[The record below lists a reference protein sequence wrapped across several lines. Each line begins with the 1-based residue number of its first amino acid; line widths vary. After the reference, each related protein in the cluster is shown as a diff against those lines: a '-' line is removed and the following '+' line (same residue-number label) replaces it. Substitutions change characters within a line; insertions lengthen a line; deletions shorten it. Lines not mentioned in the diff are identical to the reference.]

1 MMREIAELL
10 AFTVVMVIVMF
21 AMLSMPDTW

>member
-10 AFTVVMVIVMF
+10 AFKVVVLIIVF

>member
-1 MMREIAELL
+1 MMREIVELL
-10 AFTVVMVIVMF
+10 AFKVVVLILMF

>member
-10 AFTVVMVIVMF
+10 AFKVVMVIVMF
-21 AMLSMPDTW
+21 AMVSMPDTW

>member
-10 AFTVVMVIVMF
+10 AFKVVMVVLMF
-21 AMLSMPDTW
+21 VMLSMPDRW

>member
-1 MMREIAELL
+1 MMREIVELL
-10 AFTVVMVIVMF
+10 AFKVVVLIVMF

>member
-10 AFTVVMVIVMF
+10 AFKVVMVVLMF
-21 AMLSMPDTW
+21 VMLSMPDSW

>member
-1 MMREIAELL
+1 MKREIAELL
-10 AFTVVMVIVMF
+10 AFKVVVLIVMF

>member
-10 AFTVVMVIVMF
+10 AFKVVVLIIMF

>member
-10 AFTVVMVIVMF
+10 AFKVVMVIVMF
-21 AMLSMPDTW
+21 AMLSMPDAW

>member
-10 AFTVVMVIVMF
+10 AFKVVVVIVMF

>member
-10 AFTVVMVIVMF
+10 AFKVVMVIVMF

>member
-10 AFTVVMVIVMF
+10 AFKVVVLIVMF

>member
-10 AFTVVMVIVMF
+10 AFKVVVMIVMF